1 MKLNIEIRTNNPE
14 EMPSLVRTFASDIE
28 QSILSYSETDT
39 TDSMHQAW
47 CVALAGGKVG
57 VVVDGDLVGNYKL
70 ED

>member
-39 TDSMHQAW
+39 TYYKD
-47 CVALAGGKVG
+47 GKVW
-57 VVVDGDLVGNYKL
+57 VVVDGDLVGHYKL
-70 ED
+70 EE

>member
-28 QSILSYSETDT
+28 QSIRLYDETDT
-39 TDSMHQAW
+39 TDYKDK
-47 CVALAGGKVG
+47 KVG
-57 VVVDGDLVGNYKL
+57 VVVGGDLVGHYKL